1 MDDIIHLLPDSVANQ
16 IAAGEV
22 VQRPSSIVKEMVENS
37 IDSGADYIQVH
48 IMDGGRSCV
57 QVIDNG
63 CGMSETDARMAFERH
78 ATSKISDARD
88 IYSLTTMGFRGEAL
102 ASIAAVAQVEMKT
115 RRPEDETGTLLRID
129 GAKMIEHTPVACPVG
144 TNISVRNLFFNIP
157 VRRKFLKK
165 TQTEFNNILQDF
177 ERIVLVYPEVKFLL
191 THNEVNV
198 LNLEK
203 ETLKSRIA
211 SVCGDKTTEGLLP
224 VQTQTNLVNVMGFVG
239 KPENSKRKGSRQYFF
254 VNGRFMKHAY
264 FHTAVERA
272 YDNIIPQGEHPNY
285 FIYLQVDPQNI
296 DVNVHPTK
304 TEIKFEN
311 EQMLWQIINAVV
323 REALGKFNEIPTID
337 FTRRDDD
344 INIPVM
350 SKDGFKIKITPPK
363 TNYNPFKD
371 SGVQGGES
379 APYQWERLYPDRTA
393 YPKSNTEE
401 VIVEGK
407 LSRQVP
413 VQTTLWGS
421 EEQEDELDSSQ
432 LVQDGLFQFKSK
444 YIVTVLKG
452 RMTLIDQHR
461 AHVAYLYS
469 QFMDKIR
476 NKNMVTQG
484 LIFPE
489 IIHLSKT
496 EENSMA
502 EIGDE
507 LKALGFDTTP
517 LGGGAYSLNGI
528 PAGMTGG
535 DYPTL
540 LKNLI
545 CVAVENKGAARTNV
559 EEKLALAMAQSESIP
574 YGQRLNR
581 EEMEELV
588 KKWVEIKMPNRSP
601 DGKNICNYI
610 DESFIERLF

>member
-37 IDSGADYIQVH
+37 IDAGADNIQVH

-78 ATSKISDARD
+78 ATSKIADAKD

-115 RRPEDETGTLLRID
+115 RRPEDETGTFLRID
-129 GAKMIEHTPVACPVG
+129 GAKMMEHKPVACPVG

-177 ERIVLVYPEVKFLL
+177 ERIALVYPEVKFLL

-198 LNLEK
+198 LNLNK
-203 ETLKSRIA
+203 ETLKARIS
-211 SVCGDKTTEGLLP
+211 SVCGEKTSEGLLP

-239 KPENSKRKGSRQYFF
+239 KPENSKRKGARQFFF
-254 VNGRFMKHAY
+254 VNGRFMKHSY

-311 EQMLWQIINAVV
+311 EQMIWQIINAVV
-323 REALGKFNEIPTID
+323 REALGKFNELPTID
-337 FTRRDDD
+337 FNRRDDD

-350 SKDGFKIKITPPK
+350 SKDGFNLRVTPPK
-363 TNYNPFKD
+363 TDYNPFKV
-371 SGVQGGES
+371 GAGQRGENV
-379 APYQWERLYPDRTA
+379 PYEWERLYPDRKLETNEN
-393 YPKSNTEE
+393 KEE
-401 VIVEGK
+401 IIVEGQ

-413 VQTTLWGS
+413 IQTTLWG
-421 EEQEDELDSSQ
+421 ENEQDDGLDSAQ
-432 LVQDGLFQFKSK
+432 VGQEGMFQFKAK
-444 YIVTVLKG
+444 YIVTVVKG
-452 RMTLIDQHR
+452 KMTVIDQHR
-461 AHVAYLYS
+461 VHVAYLFS
-469 QFMDKIR
+469 EFMEKLR
-476 NKNMVTQG
+476 NKKMVTQG

-489 IIHLSKT
+489 IIHLTKA
-496 EENSMA
+496 EENYMV

-517 LGGGAYSLNGI
+517 LGGGAYSLNGV
-528 PAGMTGG
+528 PSGMTGG

-545 CVAVENKGAARTNV
+545 CVAMENKGAARTNV
-559 EEKLALAMAQSESIP
+559 EEKIALAMAQSEAIP

-581 EEMEELV
+581 GEMEELV
-588 KKWVEIKMPNRSP
+588 KKWTEINSPNRSP
-601 DGKNICNYI
+601 DGKIICNHV
-610 DESFIERLF
+610 DDGFIERLF

>member
-37 IDSGADYIQVH
+37 IDAGADYIQVH
-48 IMDGGRSCV
+48 ILDGGRACV

-78 ATSKISDARD
+78 ATSKINNASD

-115 RRPEDETGTLLRID
+115 RRPDDETGTLLQID
-129 GAKMIEHTPVACPVG
+129 GAKVMDHRPVACPVG

-165 TQTEFNNILQDF
+165 TQTEFNSILQDF
-177 ERIVLVYPEVKFLL
+177 ERIVLVYPNIRFLL
-191 THNEVNV
+191 THNEVSV
-198 LNLEK
+198 LNLDK
-203 ETLKSRIA
+203 EGLKARIA
-211 SVCGDKTTEGLLP
+211 NVCGEKTTDGLLP

-239 KPENSKRKGSRQYFF
+239 KPEMAKRKGARQFFF
-254 VNGRFMKHAY
+254 VNGRFMKHSY

-323 REALGKFNEIPTID
+323 REALGKFNEIPSID
-337 FTRRDDD
+337 FTHRDDD

-350 SKDGFKIKITPPK
+350 SKAGFNVRVTPPK
-363 TNYNPFKD
+363 TSYNPFKKD
-371 SGVQGGES
+371 GGQS
-379 APYQWERLYPDRTA
+379 YASVPYQWERLYPDKKDET
-393 YPKSNTEE
+393 PDKGEE
-401 VIVEGK
+401 FILEGV

-413 VQTTLWGS
+413 LQTSLWGNDQS
-421 EEQEDELDSSQ
+421 EGELDERDVAQ
-432 LVQDGLFQFKSK
+432 EGMFQYKSK
-444 YIVTVLKG
+444 YIVTIVRGKV
-452 RMTLIDQHR
+452 TLIDQHR
-461 AHVAYLYS
+461 AHVAYLFAEYI
-469 QFMDKIR
+469 DKLR
-476 NKNMVTQG
+476 NKKMMTQG
-484 LIFPE
+484 LLFPE
-489 IIHLSKT
+489 IIHLTKA
-496 EENSMA
+496 EDNSIG
-502 EIGDE
+502 EIADE
-507 LKALGFDTTP
+507 LKSLGFDTTP
-517 LGGGAYSLNGI
+517 LGGGAYSLNGV

-545 CVAVENKGAARTNV
+545 CVAMENKGAARTNV
-559 EEKLALAMAQSESIP
+559 YEKLALAMAQSEAIP
-574 YGQRLNR
+574 YGQRLSK
-581 EEMEELV
+581 EEMEDLV
-588 KKWVEIKMPNRSP
+588 NKWNEIKRPNRSP
-601 DGKNICNYI
+601 DGKAIYNFIEDN
-610 DESFIERLF
+610 FIERLF